1 MSFQAVPLL
10 GLSLSLSL
18 GHPLG
23 TSSPTRNQV
32 RGFEEPF
39 WFRPEPNHQLK
50 HFQSS
55 EADVQQQYQRQHAF
69 ELGLEQML
77 MEVEH
82 GWRSELRKRKE
93 EKKEDEKASNGR
105 GIEEMTTPGWQKV
118 WYKRLG

>member
-10 GLSLSLSL
+10 SLGLSLSL

-23 TSSPTRNQV
+23 TSSPTQKQV

-39 WFRPEPNHQLK
+39 WFRPEPNHQLE
-50 HFQSS
+50 HFQRS

-82 GWRSELRKRKE
+82 GWRSDLRKRKE
-93 EKKEDEKASNGR
+93 EKKEDEKASDGE
-105 GIEEMTTPGWQKV
+105 GIEEKTTPGWQKV